1 MTYRSYL
8 LLFATLFAFAAMA
21 QDTLFYTNGDTIIG
35 QVEEV
40 GKEDVRYRIGPAG
53 IPVVITVDKL
63 ELERLTLASGQ
74 KFVFNERSGDKRSA
88 GYADRIN
95 LISLDFI
102 APALDHFTVGYERLL
117 RPRMSLSIKLG
128 YLSLGI
134 ASTQNGEAKKPTGA
148 LLKAGVN
155 FYLPPSQKRL
165 RSGRTLHPLSG
176 WYLRPEI
183 IANTWS
189 QDRGG
194 FYYEGIRDD
203 YTNLCLNLTIGRKLV
218 IGERFTFDFY
228 GGLGYGLQWV
238 NGLPSQNTDHYSYPY
253 VNREEYAYSHAFLG
267 DSPLI
272 LTGGL
277 MFGYLF

>member
-1 MTYRSYL
+1 MALRR
-8 LLFATLFAFAAMA
+8 LLFVLAILLATANFA

-35 QVEEV
+35 QVGEV
-40 GKEDVRYRIGPAG
+40 GKETVSYRTNSAG
-53 IPVVITVDKL
+53 NSVAITVDKL
-63 ELERLTLASGQ
+63 ELQRLKLASGQ
-74 KFVFNERSGDKRSA
+74 TFVFNDRSGDQRSA
-88 GYADRIN
+88 GYTERTN

-117 RPRMSLSIKLG
+117 RPHMSLSIKLG

-155 FYLPPSQKRL
+155 FFLPPSQKRL

-183 IANTWS
+183 IVNAWS
-189 QDRGG
+189 QDRAS

-218 IGERFTFDFY
+218 IGERFTFDFH

-238 NGLPSQNTDHYSYPY
+238 NGLPSKESKEY
-253 VNREEYAYSHAFLG
+253 EEYAYSHAFLG
-267 DSPLI
+267 NSPLI